1 MSLFE
6 KILVNYEMWFNYLK
20 KKIPLGNQTL
30 ISSHDDF

>member
-20 KKIPLGNQTL
+20 KKINPIGKSNFD
-30 ISSHDDF
+30 IFP

>member
-20 KKIPLGNQTL
+20 KKK
-30 ISSHDDF
+30 SHWEIKL

>member
-20 KKIPLGNQTL
+20 KKNPIGKSNFDIFP
-30 ISSHDDF
+30 